1 MMKANNSYS
10 KLSDPKNKF
19 RPKSFSEGYGIVNEF
34 PKHDQLIINND
45 YVEIPD
51 ITQPIIDN
59 TQIVNNKDYV
69 EILYNK
75 YIGFLFHLLLIATF
89 ELIFFNYYIIQ
100 FEIESLIKLTDQL
113 INPIINSCNT
123 LSNTSK
129 IIVDD
134 FINIF
139 VNETVINNNAKND
152 LNARNIFNHN
162 LMVKSIYYYLGV
174 IIVFILSLSI
184 NLYLK
189 RKIDF
194 RMIILDNIIMI
205 CILGIYEY
213 IFFKNIIFKYN
224 MISPNELIKNIMVNL
239 LHAC

>member
-1 MMKANNSYS
+1 MKTNNSYP
-10 KLSDPKNKF
+10 KLSNIKNKL
-19 RPKSFSEGYGIVNEF
+19 RPKSFSEGNDIINEF
-34 PKHDQLIINND
+34 PKHDPLIINQD
-45 YVEIPD
+45 YTEISEVTHP
-51 ITQPIIDN
+51 
-59 TQIVNNKDYV
+59 IVNNTNLVKNIDYI
-69 EILYNK
+69 EIIYNK

-100 FEIESLIKLTDQL
+100 FEIDSLIQLTDQL
-113 INPIINSCNT
+113 INPIIHSCNN
-123 LSNTSK
+123 LSNKSK

-139 VNETVINNNAKND
+139 INETVINNNAQND
-152 LNARNIFNHN
+152 LNNRNIFNHT
-162 LMVKSIYYYLGV
+162 LMIQSIYYYLGV
-174 IIVFILSLSI
+174 IIIFILSLSI
-184 NLYLK
+184 NIWLK

-194 RMIILDNIIMI
+194 PMIFLDNIIMI
-205 CILGIYEY
+205 SILGIYEY

>member
-1 MMKANNSYS
+1 MKANYS
-10 KLSDPKNKF
+10 DAKNKL
-19 RPKSFSEGYGIVNEF
+19 RPKSFSEGYSIISEF
-34 PKHDQLIINND
+34 PKHDSFIINND
-45 YVEIPD
+45 YNEIPD
-51 ITQPIIDN
+51 N
-59 TQIVNNKDYV
+59 TDLVKNLVKNKDYV
-69 EILYNK
+69 EIIYNK

-100 FEIESLIKLTDQL
+100 FEVESLIKLTDQL
-113 INPIINSCNT
+113 INPIINTCNT

-129 IIVDD
+129 IVVDN

-139 VNETVINNNAKND
+139 VNETVININAQTD
-152 LNARNIFNHN
+152 LNTRNVFNHT
-162 LMVKSIYYYLGV
+162 LMITSIYYYIGV
-174 IIVFILSLSI
+174 VIVFILSLSI
-184 NLYLK
+184 NLCLK

-194 RMIILDNIIMI
+194 CMILLDNIIMI

-239 LHAC
+239 LNAC